1 MSAVP
6 TTSTPAALRR
16 PVTGRATL
24 FLRAVLAAKAAKAG
38 LVALVLVVLIAFLGP
53 LFAPHSPT
61 ATVGAPFEPPGSGH
75 LLGTDGL
82 GRDVLSRYL
91 HGGQALI
98 LMSFAATAIAYLV
111 GVAVGMAAG
120 YRRGAFDLVTVGIAD
135 LVLAFPPI
143 IFLLALLAAAGPRL
157 SVVVVGIAATHA
169 PRIVRIVRSVTME
182 VATQEYVEAAV
193 ARGEPTRRIL
203 VRDVLR
209 NIATPVLTDF
219 GLRLTGSVILFSSLS
234 YLGLGQAPPAADW
247 GLMISENQAGLLLQP
262 WVIVAPAATIAVVA
276 IAANLVADAV
286 ARSVGYSVTSRGV

>member
-157 SVVVVGIAATHA
+157 SVVVGIAATHA